1 MFIAAVFTIA
11 RTWKQS
17 KCPSTGIDKEDVIH
31 THTHTMQ
38 YYLAINNSIC
48 STWMNLEI
56 VILSETVR
64 QRRTNTLRYCLDVEP
79 KYNGTN

>member
-56 VILSETVR
+56 VILSETVK
-64 QRRTNTLRYCLDVEP
+64 TEKDKYLTILLRC
-79 KYNGTN
+79 GT